1 MQEVIL
7 SFRPMG
13 LFQARLWF
21 TEITKPSAHGSWMEF
36 QPFMDK
42 VHLNGCDALLVYS
55 AQTAAK
61 WSQLLSAE
69 QTAYALGQVTT
80 ARALP
85 ALTEF
90 VSASM
95 LLDSRIHLREF
106 LDDSLV
112 EAISKTLEN
121 EAALLQWRQLE
132 ATSYVYVI
140 GAGAAVCIET
150 TYGDEK
156 VYLRYANHIA
166 EAIAQAQNEK
176 ELPRS
181 LLGLQINLQEC
192 IDILLAHARSKTF
205 AHLLHP

>member
-1 MQEVIL
+1 M

-13 LFQARLWF
+13 LFQPRLWF
-21 TEITKPSAHGSWMEF
+21 TEITTPSTHGSWMEF

-42 VHLNGCDALLVYS
+42 AHLRGCDAFLIYS
-55 AQTAAK
+55 AQVGEK
-61 WSQLLSAE
+61 WTQLLSAE

-85 ALTEF
+85 TLTEF
-90 VSASM
+90 VSAST
-95 LLDSRIHLREF
+95 LLDSRIRLRDF

-112 EAISKTLEN
+112 DSITETLDN
-121 EAALLQWRQLE
+121 EGELLQWKQVE

-150 TYGDEK
+150 IQDDEK
-156 VYLRYANHIA
+156 VYLRYANNVA

-192 IDILLAHARSKTF
+192 IDLLLAHARSKTF
-205 AHLLHP
+205 NYLIP